1 MTTGDYVD
9 NAINHLYDTE
19 IDPLK
24 AALAARDAVIREL
37 VEAGDKL
44 HDQPPEAIGKER
56 YDTRHAWVIASLKAL
71 TLINDTP
78 AKQGEE

>member
-24 AALAARDAVIREL
+24 AALAARGAIIREL
-37 VEAGDKL
+37 VEATDYLVQFNEYRSVHGSWMAL
-44 HDQPPEAIGKER
+44 R
-56 YDTRHAWVIASLKAL
+56 TKAL
-71 TLINDTP
+71 ALITDTP
-78 AKQGEE
+78 AKQETP